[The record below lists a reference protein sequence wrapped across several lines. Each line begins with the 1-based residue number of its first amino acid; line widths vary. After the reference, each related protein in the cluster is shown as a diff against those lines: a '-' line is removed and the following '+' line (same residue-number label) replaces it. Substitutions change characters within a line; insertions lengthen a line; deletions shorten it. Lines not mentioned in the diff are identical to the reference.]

1 MVDSKDWQA
10 ARLVRVYEDAELLV
24 LQELA
29 KAIKS
34 GTYKDVNRLL
44 HRDAELKKLIARA
57 RRILNAAGHKTDA
70 AITELALAE
79 YDTAVNEVL
88 EEVGAAS
95 STIAHTP
102 AVTVVQAAAAST
114 ATRISGTHLQVIR
127 DVSDVYRS
135 ITSQTVQAAITAGID
150 HQAAMRHALNQYAD
164 RGVTSLVDRAGRRW
178 AMDSYVDMSI
188 RTMRNQATQEGH
200 LTGYERA
207 GVELVRA
214 SWHTASAPQCFPFQN
229 QLLAI
234 SGGAGPRTLV
244 DPATGDK
251 VTVTVKD
258 TLRGAISK
266 GYHHVNCRH
275 RDVAYTPGD
284 KAPTVPQETPAEN
297 KKKYKATQKQRD
309 MERQLRR
316 WKRREAV
323 ALSPLDKST
332 AKAKI
337 TEWNN
342 RIENH
347 VNSHDY
353 LTRWSHR
360 ERPRD

>member
-29 KAIKS
+29 KAIKN
-34 GTYKDVNRLL
+34 GNYKSLDRLL
-44 HRDAELKKLIARA
+44 YRDAELKKLIAKA
-57 RRILNAAGHKTDA
+57 RRILNTAGHKTDA

-244 DPATGDK
+244 NPATGDK

>member
-1 MVDSKDWQA
+1 M
-10 ARLVRVYEDAELLV
+10 
-24 LQELA
+24 
-29 KAIKS
+29 
-34 GTYKDVNRLL
+34 
-44 HRDAELKKLIARA
+44 
-57 RRILNAAGHKTDA
+57 
-70 AITELALAE
+70 
-79 YDTAVNEVL
+79 
-88 EEVGAAS
+88 
-95 STIAHTP
+95 
-102 AVTVVQAAAAST
+102 VQAAAAST

-135 ITSQTVQAAITAGID
+135 ITTQTVQSAITAGVD
-150 HQAAMRHALNQYAD
+150 HQVAMRHALNQYAD
-164 RGVTSLVDRAGRRW
+164 RGITSLIDRAGRRW

-234 SGGAGPRTLV
+234 SGGAGTRTLV
-244 DPATGDK
+244 DSATGDK

-258 TLRGAISK
+258 TLRDAISK

-284 KAPTVPQETPAEN
+284 PTPQVPQETPAEN
-297 KKKYKATQKQRD
+297 KRKYKETQRQRG

-323 ALSPLDKST
+323 ALTPLDKSI

-337 TEWNN
+337 REWNT
-342 RIENH
+342 RIEHH
-347 VNSHDY
+347 VNAHDY

-360 ERPRD
+360 ERPRN

>member
-29 KAIKS
+29 KAIKN
-34 GTYKDVNRLL
+34 GNYKSLDRLL
-44 HRDAELKKLIARA
+44 YRDAELKKLIAKA
-57 RRILNAAGHKTDA
+57 RRILNTAGHKTDA

>member
-29 KAIKS
+29 KAIKN
-34 GTYKDVNRLL
+34 GNYKSLDRLL
-44 HRDAELKKLIARA
+44 YRDAELKKLIAKA
-57 RRILNAAGHKTDA
+57 RLILNAAGHKTDA
-70 AITELALAE
+70 VITELALAE
-79 YDTAVNEVL
+79 YDTAVSEVI

-95 STIAHTP
+95 SAIAHTP
-102 AVTVVQAAAAST
+102 AVTVVQAAAAAT
-114 ATRISGTHLQVIR
+114 ASRINTAHLQVIR
-127 DVSDVYRS
+127 DVADVYRS
-135 ITSQTVQAAITAGID
+135 ITTQTVQSAITAGVD
-150 HQAAMRHALNQYAD
+150 HQVAMRHALNQYAD
-164 RGVTSLVDRAGRRW
+164 RGITSFVDRAGRRW
-178 AMDSYVDMSI
+178 ALDSYVDMSV
-188 RTMRNQATQEGH
+188 RTMRNQATQEGR

-214 SWHTASAPQCFPFQN
+214 SWHAASAPQCFPFQN
-229 QLLAI
+229 ELLAI
-234 SGGAGPRTLV
+234 SGGAGTRTLV
-244 DPATGDK
+244 DSATGDK

-284 KAPTVPQETPAEN
+284 PTPQVPQETPAEN
-297 KKKYKATQKQRD
+297 KRKYKETQRQRE

-323 ALSPLDKST
+323 ALTPLDKST

-337 TEWNN
+337 REWNT
-342 RIENH
+342 RIEHH
-347 VNSHDY
+347 VNAHDY

-360 ERPRD
+360 ERPRN